1 MRDTK
6 NGQSKIVTFSM
17 TDHKGSVNCKL
28 FLGGNRQREDGSV
41 EQQAE
46 KLRAAL
52 KDESDPAGE
61 RLDAVS
67 KLNEIFSYPSVYPVF
82 ESREDAANVK
92 FDANVNAQYTP
103 FHNVRAGLWNANM
116 ICERLM
122 DELSL
127 IHI

>member
-1 MRDTK
+1 M
-6 NGQSKIVTFSM
+6 F
-17 TDHKGSVNCKL
+17 
-28 FLGGNRQREDGSV
+28 
-41 EQQAE
+41 E
-46 KLRAAL
+46 KLELANELLAEGKDFRRPGGLLYDGKVARWRKFGNSLYVRLLMRAAL

-103 FHNVRAGLWNANM
+103 FHNVRAGLWTPT
-116 ICERLM
+116 
-122 DELSL
+122 
-127 IHI
+127 